1 MIVPHS
7 IIKVKVF
14 AEISLL
20 FIFSREFY
28 QHLFSIYTHFTILK
42 YRGYTI
48 YNIEE
53 MITMGIRDSP
63 KGKKLE

>member
-20 FIFSREFY
+20 FLAGNFNNTF
-28 QHLFSIYTHFTILK
+28 FSIYTHFTALK
-42 YRGYTI
+42 CRGYTI
-48 YNIEE
+48 YNTKE

-63 KGKKLE
+63 KSREA